1 MKVLLTATILFTG
14 FFSINAQLYK
24 PVDEKSEIEFT
35 IKNFGIN
42 TNGSLNGLKGTIN
55 FNPSD
60 LAASAF
66 NVSVDVNTIN
76 TGVDSRDSHLKK
88 EEYFDA
94 EKYPAIKFASTSIEK
109 SINGYTVKG
118 NLTIKSVTKA
128 ISIPFTVDESAD
140 GLTLKGKFSINRK
153 DFGVGGSSAVLSNTA
168 DISLKVFAAKS

>member
-1 MKVLLTATILFTG
+1 MKVILTAVILLTG
-14 FFSINAQLYK
+14 FFGINAQQYK
-24 PVDEKSEIEFT
+24 PIDEKSEVEFT

-42 TNGSLNGLKGTIN
+42 TTGSINGLKGTIN
-55 FNPSD
+55 FNPSN
-60 LAASAF
+60 LKASAF

-118 NLTIKSVTKA
+118 NLTIKSVTKPV
-128 ISIPFTVDESAD
+128 SIPFAADENTD
-140 GLTLKGKFSINRK
+140 GIMLKGNFSINRK
-153 DFGVGGSSAVLSNTA
+153 DFGVGGSSAVLSNTV